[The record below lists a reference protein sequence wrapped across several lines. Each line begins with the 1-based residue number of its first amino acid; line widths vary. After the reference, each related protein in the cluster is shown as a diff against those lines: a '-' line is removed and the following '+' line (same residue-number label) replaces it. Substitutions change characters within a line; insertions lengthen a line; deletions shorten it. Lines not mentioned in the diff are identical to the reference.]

1 MMDNKQFLEGG
12 RIINTHGIKGEVK
25 IIPWAD
31 SAEFLCDLDT
41 LYIDGKP
48 MAVRNARPHK
58 GNAIVLLEG
67 VDDMNAAMLLKNKV
81 VCLHRDDVELD
92 EDAFFLADII
102 GLDVIDENGVKLGVL
117 DDILSPSLQDVYV
130 VKGEREIMSPVVP
143 EFILETNV
151 EEGYIKVRLIEGM

>member
-1 MMDNKQFLEGG
+1 MTNELLECGK
-12 RIINTHGIKGEVK
+12 IVNTHGIRGEVK

-31 SAEFLCDLDT
+31 DAEFICDLPT

-48 MAVRNARPHK
+48 FAVRNARPHK

-67 VDDMNAAMLLKNKV
+67 IDDMNTAMLLKNKV
-81 VCLHRDDVELD
+81 VYLHRDDVDLD
-92 EDAFFLADII
+92 EDAFFLVDVI
-102 GLDVIDENGVKLGVL
+102 GLDVVDENGVKLGVL

-130 VKGEREIMSPVVP
+130 VKGEREIMIPVVP

-151 EEGYIKVRLIEGM
+151 EEGYIKVHLIEGM